1 LEIFNPCFFNFIGYL
16 RTLEIIAAVSL
27 RKKIQILSLTL
38 LGILCYTVA
47 PCQNNTDS
55 LQSTLQ
61 NKLSDSVRFITYIK
75 LSEQKQ
81 YTDFVNATLYADK
94 AFAIA
99 DKKQWPWAKGLVYGQ
114 LSFLATLSGD
124 YSSAMKYDNLN
135 LQMRLEAQDSAAIA
149 ETLNFLGNDYSDLGK
164 YDEAYYYFT
173 QSYRIA
179 RAIDDQMKMAI
190 AIYNIGLVLNEL
202 GQYDLALNHF
212 NFSRDISEKIGD
224 LDGLVYLL
232 DATGELYL
240 KKKEYK
246 KSEEY
251 LLSALKSLRERNL
264 TIIEPRVLKRLA
276 RLKFE
281 LKDYKQSLAYYDS
294 ASVIHKKAHNEFGV
308 AESSLGIS
316 DIYIEQQKF
325 DEAEELIEKTLLT
338 AKNNNAQK
346 MKIDC
351 FQKLSYLAEKRG
363 DFEKGLE
370 YHKNYKQLEDSL
382 YSEEML
388 AKLFQDQIRFQ
399 TELKDSKI
407 AALSKEKAEQDT
419 TLKREELLR
428 NILVVVMAL
437 TVILLFSVYRS
448 SQRRIKINKLLI
460 EHQQEIKKRS
470 QELEQLNQVK
480 DKFLSIV
487 SHDLRSPISALS
499 AILNLAEQKNI
510 TPEEFKQL
518 TGELRKQFDNAHS
531 FISNLLDWAL
541 LQMDKLKI
549 QPAKVELATV
559 VEENLKMVEAMQMK
573 QIHFINEVPP
583 GIYGLA
589 DLNML
594 NLILRNLM
602 LNAIKFSEIGGKIE
616 ISCKDFDKHYT
627 VIAVKDHGVGISEDV
642 KKLLF
647 DKSSGYSSRGTA
659 NEKGTGLGLILCKEF
674 VEKNGGKIW
683 LESEEWKGSTFYFTI
698 QKPSE

>member
-1 LEIFNPCFFNFIGYL
+1 MHFGNYFFNVIN
-16 RTLEIIAAVSL
+16 
-27 RKKIQILSLTL
+27 KKGILTTGFTF
-38 LGILCYTVA
+38 LGILCFFISY
-47 PCQNNTDS
+47 CQNDIDS
-55 LQSTLQ
+55 LENVLQ
-61 NKLSDSVRFITYIK
+61 NSKLSDSARFITYVK
-75 LSEQKQ
+75 LSEKKQ
-81 YTDFVNATLYADK
+81 YTDFVNATIYADK
-94 AFAIA
+94 AFSIA
-99 DKKQWPWAKGLVYGQ
+99 NQKPWPWAKGMVYGQ

-124 YSSAMKYDNLN
+124 YSTAMKYDNLN

-173 QSYRIA
+173 QSYRVA
-179 RAIDDQMKMAI
+179 RAINDQMKMAI

-212 NFSRDISEKIGD
+212 NFSGELSEKIGD
-224 LDGLVYLL
+224 KDGMVYLL

-240 KKKEYK
+240 KKKEYV

-251 LLSALKSLRERNL
+251 LLSALKALRERNL

-281 LKDYKQSLAYYDS
+281 LKDYPKALAYYDS
-294 ASVIHKKAHNEFGV
+294 ASLIHNKAHNEFGV
-308 AESSLGIS
+308 AEANLGIS
-316 DIYIEQQKF
+316 EIFIEQQKF
-325 DEAEELIEKTLLT
+325 DEAEELIEKCLVS
-338 AKNNNAQK
+338 AKKNNAQK
-346 MKIDC
+346 MTIDC
-351 FQKLSYLAEKRG
+351 YEKLSYLAEKKG

-370 YHKNYKQLEDSL
+370 YHKNFKVLEDSL

-388 AKLFQDQIRFQ
+388 ARLFQDQLRFQ
-399 TELKDSKI
+399 TELKDSEI
-407 AALSKEKAEQDT
+407 AALSKAKTEQAGV
-419 TLKREELLR
+419 LKRQELLR

-437 TVILLFSVYRS
+437 TAILLFTVYRS
-448 SQRRIKINKLLI
+448 GRRRIRINKLLI

-487 SHDLRSPISALS
+487 SHDLRSPINALS
-499 AILNLAEQKNI
+499 AILNLAEQKNLSQ
-510 TPEEFKQL
+510 EEFKQL
-518 TGELRKQFDNAHS
+518 TGDLRRQFDNTRT

-549 QPAKVELATV
+549 QPVKIELDKAI
-559 VEENLKMVEAMQMK
+559 EENLKTVEAMQMK
-573 QIHFINEVPP
+573 QIHFEKDVPSQ
-583 GIYGLA
+583 IYGWA
-589 DLNML
+589 DPNML
-594 NLILRNLM
+594 NLILRNLL
-602 LNAIKFSEIGGKIE
+602 LNAIKFSEIGGKVE
-616 ISCKDFDKHYT
+616 VTCKNFDKNF
-627 VIAVKDHGVGISEDV
+627 VVVAVKDHGVGISKEV
-642 KKLLF
+642 QKFLF
-647 DKSSGYSSRGTA
+647 DKSTGYSTRGTA

-683 LESEEWKGSTFYFTI
+683 FESEELIGSTFYFTI